1 MLHHVVD
8 FVELCARLAQ
18 LGKSIRG
25 GDAGV
30 GESQVPNQ
38 SQDLGRNCHDVLI
51 AVQFGSEHFVY
62 EAYAVD
68 VILRFYLVSERF
80 PSDPDDEDLESFSC
94 NAHRDSFR
102 RDCSHHKPS
111 APTQCIQVQVSNFD
125 IKRRDL
131 LRDQWKVRTRK
142 STCCR
147 DEDLKGTF
155 GTAGSLLQSDMR
167 TDLLRATSLH

>member
-1 MLHHVVD
+1 
-8 FVELCARLAQ
+8 
-18 LGKSIRG
+18 
-25 GDAGV
+25 
-30 GESQVPNQ
+30 
-38 SQDLGRNCHDVLI
+38 
-51 AVQFGSEHFVY
+51 
-62 EAYAVD
+62 
-68 VILRFYLVSERF
+68 
-80 PSDPDDEDLESFSC
+80 
-94 NAHRDSFR
+94 
-102 RDCSHHKPS
+102 
-111 APTQCIQVQVSNFD
+111 VQVSNFD